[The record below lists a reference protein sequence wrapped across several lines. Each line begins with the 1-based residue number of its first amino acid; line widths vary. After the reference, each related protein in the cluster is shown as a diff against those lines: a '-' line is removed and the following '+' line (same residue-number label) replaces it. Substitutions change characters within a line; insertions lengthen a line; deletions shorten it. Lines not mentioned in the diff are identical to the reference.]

1 MADEKMLTVRE
12 TAALLGLTEREI
24 LDLAQS
30 QALPADHIDGVYMR
44 FNRNRVLEY
53 KKAHGITSDQEEAA
67 ADEGEKVLDF
77 LYLNDFYIFAF
88 IIIAALLVLIF
99 RGY

>member
-1 MADEKMLTVRE
+1 MSDEKMLTVRE
-12 TAALLGLTEREI
+12 TAALLGMTEKEVV
-24 LDLAQS
+24 DLAQS
-30 QALPADHIDGVYMR
+30 QALPVDQIDGAYMR
-44 FNRNRVLEY
+44 FSKSRVLEY
-53 KKAHGITSDQEEAA
+53 KKTHGITSDQDEAA

>member
-1 MADEKMLTVRE
+1 MPDEKMLTVRE
-12 TAALLGLTEREI
+12 TAVLLGMTEREI

-44 FNRNRVLEY
+44 FNKNRVLEY
-53 KKAHGITSDQEEAA
+53 KKTHGITLEHEEAS
-67 ADEGEKVLDF
+67 ADEGDKILDF
-77 LYLNDFYIFAF
+77 LYLNDFYIFSF
-88 IIIAALLVLIF
+88 VIIAALLVLIF

>member
-1 MADEKMLTVRE
+1 MAEHKMITVRE
-12 TAALLGLTEREI
+12 TAALLGFTEKEV

-30 QALPADHIDGVYMR
+30 QALPAHHIAGVYMR
-44 FNRNRVLEY
+44 FNRNQVLEY
-53 KKAHGITSDQEEAA
+53 KKAHGITSEQEEAA
-67 ADEGEKVLDF
+67 ADESEKVLDF